1 MAQSLYQKQLDDFL
15 NLLEQKQSSDTASFV
30 KPSLLLHAC
39 CGPCSSYVLEYLSQ
53 HFDITVF
60 YYNPNIYPEQ
70 EYHRRLN
77 ELKAF
82 YTKFAPA
89 AGVTVVE
96 ETYNPDDFYKAIQIH
111 EHPERANEPEKGERC
126 RLCYKFRLERA
137 YEYAVAYHYDKY
149 KEQIEGYSKQGY
161 RVLVFGTYPDELDGK
176 KLTKKI
182 TPMAFVM
189 LSNPIRDKAKET
201 FQYFYEQKVEIKV
214 ISGDN
219 PVTVSEISK
228 AAGIHNAEKYKSRW
242 FAISFL

>member
-39 CGPCSSYVLEYLSQ
+39 CGPCSSYVLEYLSKY
-53 HFDITVF
+53 FDITVF

-89 AGVTVVE
+89 AGVNVIE

-111 EHPERANEPEKGERC
+111 EHPERASEPEKGERC

-137 YEYAVAYHYDKY
+137 YEYAVAHHYDYYCTTLSISPFKDA
-149 KEQIEGYSKQGY
+149 E
-161 RVLVFGTYPDELDGK
+161 
-176 KLTKKI
+176 KKI
-182 TPMAFVM
+182 EELKKQLEEN
-189 LSNPIRDKAKET
+189 LSNESEVSKIELSKKINKMNQKSQQGKSKHLKSQRT
-201 FQYFYEQKVEIKV
+201 FKITTK
-214 ISGDN
+214 N
-219 PVTVSEISK
+219 
-228 AAGIHNAEKYKSRW
+228 
-242 FAISFL
+242 

>member
-53 HFDITVF
+53 YFDITVF

-89 AGVTVVE
+89 AGVNVIE

-111 EHPERANEPEKGERC
+111 EHPERASEPEKGERC

-137 YEYAVAYHYDKY
+137 YEYAAAHHYDY
-149 KEQIEGYSKQGY
+149 YC
-161 RVLVFGTYPDELDGK
+161 T
-176 KLTKKI
+176 T
-182 TPMAFVM
+182 
-189 LSNPIRDKAKET
+189 LS
-201 FQYFYEQKVEIKV
+201 
-214 ISGDN
+214 ISPFKD
-219 PVTVSEISK
+219 
-228 AAGIHNAEKYKSRW
+228 AEKINTLGNEIVKDHQKSIVSTSKESSLHCPKWLPSDFKKNNGFKRSLELS
-242 FAISFL
+242 AEYGLYRQQYCGCVYSFNSRKE

>member
-15 NLLEQKQSSDTASFV
+15 NLLEQKQSSDTVSFV

-89 AGVTVVE
+89 AGVNVIE

-111 EHPERANEPEKGERC
+111 EHPERASEPEKGERC

-137 YEYAVAYHYDKY
+137 YEYAVAHHYDY
-149 KEQIEGYSKQGY
+149 YC
-161 RVLVFGTYPDELDGK
+161 T
-176 KLTKKI
+176 T
-182 TPMAFVM
+182 
-189 LSNPIRDKAKET
+189 LS
-201 FQYFYEQKVEIKV
+201 
-214 ISGDN
+214 ISPFKD
-219 PVTVSEISK
+219 
-228 AAGIHNAEKYKSRW
+228 AEKINTLGNEIVEEHQKSIVSTSKESSLHCPQWLPSDFKKNNGFKRSLELS
-242 FAISFL
+242 AEYGLYRQQYCGCVYSFNSRKE